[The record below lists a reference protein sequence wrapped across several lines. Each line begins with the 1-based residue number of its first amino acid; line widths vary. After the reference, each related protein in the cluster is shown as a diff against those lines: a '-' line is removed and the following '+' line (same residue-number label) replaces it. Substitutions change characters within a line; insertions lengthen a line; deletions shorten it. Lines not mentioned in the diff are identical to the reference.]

1 MAELT
6 LEERLQKA
14 TRGYWLSRE
23 MKTWLLEEFR
33 SVAEAAEAPL
43 RQQINHDKGWIE
55 VAVESNK
62 AIDSYLRELE
72 PDLEEHYGMP
82 VDGIRKVLKG
92 QLAAAGDQ
100 LVEMAETLTEARAE
114 HDRLRER
121 IDEADSRD
129 ASLAD
134 ALNTCLREAGLGHHQ
149 VESWT
154 SDMRPAVQELHYKLT
169 SFRTER
175 DVLRERVEEL
185 EKELATAR
193 FTADDVTL
201 RLQQSIAELER
212 DKEQIVRNMQDR
224 VDALQ
229 RTGGR
234 DCDLIA
240 DALEEEIASIDAA
253 RALDESGEE

>member
-6 LEERLQKA
+6 QEERDKHWGD
-14 TRGYWLSRE
+14 RCSYWERRALHAERRIEDLRE
-23 MKTWLLEEFR
+23 DVARAELKIR
-33 SVAEAAEAPL
+33 SAVEAAEAPL
-43 RQQINHDKGWIE
+43 REALDEAYKSVQFHQDIIEKLEADRRDRIAERDK
-55 VAVESNK
+55 
-62 AIDSYLRELE
+62 LREEYGKLREKLRFTEDCLE
-72 PDLEEHYGMP
+72 
-82 VDGIRKVLKG
+82 
-92 QLAAAGDQ
+92 
-100 LVEMAETLTEARAE
+100 LVMGEEAR
-114 HDRLRER
+114 
-121 IDEADSRD
+121 
-129 ASLAD
+129 
-134 ALNTCLREAGLGHHQ
+134 
-149 VESWT
+149 
-154 SDMRPAVQELHYKLT
+154 
-169 SFRTER
+169 
-175 DVLRERVEEL
+175 LRERVEEL